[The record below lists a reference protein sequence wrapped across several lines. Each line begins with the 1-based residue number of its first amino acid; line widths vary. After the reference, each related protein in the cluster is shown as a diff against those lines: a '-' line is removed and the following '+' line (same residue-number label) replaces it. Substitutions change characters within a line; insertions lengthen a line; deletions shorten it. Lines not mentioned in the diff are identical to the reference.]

1 MSSPPSPAPQFGDT
15 AVRLGYVSSEQ
26 LQISLDEQTH
36 QRGVG
41 RVASPIGALL
51 HDKGLLTPSQ
61 ITSVLR
67 HLTGGQLPLSEDGVR
82 LAAQV
87 KVLHAAASN
96 VIGVTGT
103 LDEDVACATVEIAVG
118 LAVMEQGQVLAL
130 DGNVR
135 RPALHR
141 LLQSPLVPGWLEQIG
156 GGASGECPAP
166 LATRV
171 PALSLLPA
179 GGPTDDPVAAVMS
192 PGAGELLERYRS
204 QHRYVLI
211 NLGPITMQPEAA
223 VTASRCDGVIVV
235 LRAGLSQK
243 SELRDMQRMLAGLR
257 VRISGVVLSRRATR
271 SERRRLR

>member
-1 MSSPPSPAPQFGDT
+1 MSAPNPPASQFGDT

-26 LQISLDEQTH
+26 LQVGLDEQSV
-36 QRGVG
+36 QRVAG
-41 RVASPIGALL
+41 RVPSPIGALL
-51 HDKGLLTPSQ
+51 RDKGLLTPHQ
-61 ITSVLR
+61 ITAVLR

-82 LAAQV
+82 LAAQL
-87 KVLHAAASN
+87 KVLHAGAGN

-141 LLQSPLVPGWLEQIG
+141 LLQAPQGPGWLEHIG
-156 GGASGECPAP
+156 SASDGAAP

-179 GGPTDDPVAAVMS
+179 GGPVDDPIASVMS
-192 PGAGELLERYRS
+192 PGAGDLIERYRS
-204 QHRYVLI
+204 QHRYVLV
-211 NLGPITMQPEAA
+211 NLGPITLQPEAA

-243 SELRDMQRMLAGLR
+243 GELRDIERMLAGLK
-257 VRISGVVLSRRATR
+257 VRLSGVVLSRRATR
-271 SERRRLR
+271 AERARQP